1 MSVPVEKFDSWQ
13 AELSIKYKVIN
24 GKTVI
29 SEKKHKGPLGLQKSF
44 YPENDVC
51 HNYILHPPGGVA
63 GGDQLSINV
72 DVGKNAHA
80 LITTPASNKFY
91 NSLEHVSV
99 VVQAIEVESGAVMEW
114 LPQDAIMFS
123 GCKVE
128 TTTKI
133 KLHEGAKFTGWEITC
148 LGRPASNEKF
158 DRGFCRQRFELWRD
172 NKPLYIER
180 ARIDG
185 DSEILSANWGM
196 AGYTVSGLMLVTDAN
211 KELLAL
217 ARECQQDK
225 NCLSAVTLKDDV
237 MIVRYLGHQGMEARE
252 YFTRVWSAIRPLMYK
267 REACAPR
274 IWFT

>member
-1 MSVPVEKFDSWQ
+1 MAAEKFDSWQ
-13 AELSIKYKVIN
+13 AELTLGYRAIN
-24 GKTVI
+24 GKTVLA
-29 SEKKHKGPLGLQKSF
+29 EKKHKGPLGVQKSF
-44 YPENDVC
+44 YPEGDVC

-63 GGDQLSINV
+63 GGDRLTINV
-72 DVGKNAHA
+72 AVEKNAHA

-91 NSLEHVSV
+91 NSLGQVSV
-99 VVQAIEVESGAVMEW
+99 VEQTAEVAPGAVMEW

-123 GCKVE
+123 GCRLDTK
-128 TTTKI
+128 TKI
-133 KLHEGAKFTGWEITC
+133 NLQDGAQFTGWEITC

-158 DRGFCRQRFELWRD
+158 EQGFCQQRFELWRE

-180 ARIDG
+180 ARLNG
-185 DSEILSANWGM
+185 AGEMLTASWGM
-196 AGYTVSGLMLVTDAN
+196 ASFTVSGLMLVTGAS

-217 ARECQQDK
+217 ARDCEQDEA
-225 NCLSAVTLKDDV
+225 CLSAVTLKGDV

-252 YFTRVWSAIRPLMYK
+252 YFTRVWSAIRPQLYK